1 MSPKLNDSLKV
12 TSFTLLSWCCMLLL
26 LAVCHCCLTTA
37 TYLCINLPNWSSTD
51 GKEYGGLSWGCV
63 NTLWPQYLSWNS
75 GVLIF
80 HLVLIFFF
88 YTYISLQKPA
98 QQTSLQTVT
107 PAWVSFEVICRQC
120 CSSTTNTHMTQTISQ
135 HWRNWDRDIILVY
148 WVWKMLQ

>member
-1 MSPKLNDSLKV
+1 MSPKINDSLKV
-12 TSFTLLSWCCMLLL
+12 TSFTVLSWCCMLLL

-80 HLVLIFFF
+80 HLILILIFFF
-88 YTYISLQKPA
+88 THTFRSKNQHNRHLFRPSRQTELALRLSVVSVAPQ
-98 QQTSLQTVT
+98 QQTHTWHKWSVSTDVT
-107 PAWVSFEVICRQC
+107 ETEIEF
-120 CSSTTNTHMTQTISQ
+120 
-135 HWRNWDRDIILVY
+135 
-148 WVWKMLQ
+148 